1 MNATET
7 IKKNQS
13 KEVEISSGKI
23 TVSQLT
29 LRRTIQLFK
38 ILSDMKAELN
48 PSANQENILLDLLAA
63 SGDKMG
69 GALSLMTGHKIENAD
84 AENITLVELSAIVA
98 AIVEVNDLKA
108 VAANFQRATAAL
120 RVSPE
125 PKI

>member
-48 PSANQENILLDLLAA
+48 PSANQDNILLDLLAA

-69 GALSLMTGHKIENAD
+69 NALSLMTGHKIESAD